1 MAERK
6 QSETTGRAGDWVE
19 VHGPSGKRSRRGQIT
34 EVLGAAGREHY
45 RVRWDEQ
52 HESIF
57 YPAAGV
63 VILQR
68 KARSTQARQ
77 RSASGRSRTASGRAR
92 SAPGRP
98 R

>member
-1 MAERK
+1 MAEH
-6 QSETTGRAGDWVE
+6 SSTGSTGRTGDWLE
-19 VHGPSGKRSRRGQIT
+19 IHGPSGKRSRRGQIT

-45 RVRWDEQ
+45 RVRWEEQ

-68 KARSTQARQ
+68 STGTAQRKRKAGIVTVTDPQTEETR
-77 RSASGRSRTASGRAR
+77 G
-92 SAPGRP
+92 
-98 R
+98 